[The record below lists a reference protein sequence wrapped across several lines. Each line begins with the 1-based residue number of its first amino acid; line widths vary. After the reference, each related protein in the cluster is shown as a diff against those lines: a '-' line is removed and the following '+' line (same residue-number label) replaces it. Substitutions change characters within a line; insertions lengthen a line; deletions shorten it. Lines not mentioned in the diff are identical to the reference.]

1 MYVRMNMM
9 SKRALILNAKDNVAT
24 VTEDVEVGDVIM
36 AALERDIRPVT
47 AVENIPFGFKVA
59 LTNLAKDASV
69 YKYGEP
75 IGKASQPIRK
85 GALVHVHN
93 VEGLRGRGDL
103 ARAETAP

>member
-36 AALERDIRPVT
+36 AALERDIRQVT